1 MVPVSVF
8 TKADSTLPITSTAPA
23 CPSTSTFERV
33 GIVTVRSM
41 RSFSPRGRTSMW
53 KSPPL
58 ASTLTSAGSIASP
71 ADLASTVSFFC
82 CSSEA
87 TTLTRPS
94 RFLITIEIFSGVSSS
109 VLKPCASADEPTLPS
124 STTIKNLIN
133 IAGGSCHRFAQIS
146 RNRVNLR
153 LIRYHVPAVSK
164 SEPTRDSRLYIH
176 NLIKRDPLTGL
187 AEDVHKGL
195 SAHPKRFLP
204 KYFYDELGSQLFEAI
219 CLLPEY
225 YLTRAENEILQKYAG
240 EIVSALHGEKTLVE
254 MGSGS
259 ASKTQLVIEALL
271 RRQKDLV
278 FMPVDI
284 SASAL
289 ESSSRILLQS
299 YPQLKIEAY
308 AADYFA
314 GLAELGKKPRTRTL
328 ALFLGSNI
336 SNFDRDE
343 ALRFL
348 RAMRSVLNEGDA
360 LLLGADLKKD
370 PAVLE
375 AAYNDA
381 LGVTSA
387 FNLNVLAR
395 INRELDA
402 SFDLRAF
409 RHVAFY
415 NEEMGRI
422 EIYIESLVEQTV
434 RIEKLDLEIHFS
446 AGELIHTENSYKY
459 DIAGIAQLAAST
471 SFELSHTWTDSQER
485 FSSNLLLA
493 N

>member
-1 MVPVSVF
+1 
-8 TKADSTLPITSTAPA
+8 
-23 CPSTSTFERV
+23 
-33 GIVTVRSM
+33 M
-41 RSFSPRGRTSMW
+41 R
-53 KSPPL
+53 
-58 ASTLTSAGSIASP
+58 
-71 ADLASTVSFFC
+71 
-82 CSSEA
+82 
-87 TTLTRPS
+87 
-94 RFLITIEIFSGVSSS
+94 
-109 VLKPCASADEPTLPS
+109 
-124 STTIKNLIN
+124 
-133 IAGGSCHRFAQIS
+133 
-146 RNRVNLR
+146 
-153 LIRYHVPAVSK
+153 
-164 SEPTRDSRLYIH
+164 
-176 NLIKRDPLTGL
+176 
-187 AEDVHKGL
+187 KGL
-195 SAHPKRFLP
+195 SAEPKRFLP

-225 YLTRAENEILQKYAG
+225 YLTRAENEILQRYADD
-240 EIVSALHGEKTLVE
+240 IVAAVDGQKTLVE

-259 ASKTQLVIEALL
+259 ASKTRLIIEALL
-271 RRQKDLV
+271 RRQENLL

-299 YPQLKIEAY
+299 YPRLTIEAY

-314 GLAELGKKPRTRTL
+314 GLAELGKKQRHRTL

-336 SNFDRDE
+336 SNFDLDE

-348 RAMRSVLNEGDA
+348 RAMRSVLHKDDA

-395 INRELDA
+395 INRELGG
-402 SFDLRAF
+402 SFNLRAF
-409 RHVAFY
+409 RHRAFY
-415 NEEMGRI
+415 NAAMGRI
-422 EIYIESLVEQTV
+422 EIYIESLFNQSV
-434 RIEKLDLEIHFS
+434 RIDKLDMEVEFT

-459 DIAGIAQLAAST
+459 DLDGIRELAAQTGFAVSR
-471 SFELSHTWTDSQER
+471 TWFDSQER

-493 N
+493 A